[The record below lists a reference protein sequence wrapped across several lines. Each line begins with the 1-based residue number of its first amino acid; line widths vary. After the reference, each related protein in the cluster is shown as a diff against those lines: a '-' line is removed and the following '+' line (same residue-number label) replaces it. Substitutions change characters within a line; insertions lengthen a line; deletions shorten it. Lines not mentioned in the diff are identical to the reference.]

1 MRVSSRKWE
10 CAPLSGLSM
19 DWPCTLT
26 EERLSDVLDRLL
38 LPAESAAFSAHASEC
53 ERCTRLVSQVG
64 GIVSQVRRLAAVD
77 EPPFLASRIIA
88 VTRGTA
94 EPTARGLF
102 GWSPATSLSRLAMGL
117 VTVAA
122 TFLIVFHEAGSGTS
136 GKFPFNPASLFRDAN
151 RRAHLTYARGAKF
164 VNGLRVVYE
173 IQSRLSLQP
182 QQPEPALEPTPA
194 PAPEPREG
202 RPDSEASPTRQPI
215 PSTHR
220 AFRSASV
227 FALLVFAGQTRNAPE
242 GTPRSLP

>member
-1 MRVSSRKWE
+1 LRVSSRKWE

-122 TFLIVFHEAGSGTS
+122 TFLIVFHAAGSGTS

-151 RRAHLTYARGAKF
+151 RRAHLTYARGIKF
-164 VNGLRVVYE
+164 VNDLRVVYE
-173 IQSRLSLQP
+173 IQSRLSSQP
-182 QQPEPALEPTPA
+182 DPVLEPA
-194 PAPEPREG
+194 PAPAPREG